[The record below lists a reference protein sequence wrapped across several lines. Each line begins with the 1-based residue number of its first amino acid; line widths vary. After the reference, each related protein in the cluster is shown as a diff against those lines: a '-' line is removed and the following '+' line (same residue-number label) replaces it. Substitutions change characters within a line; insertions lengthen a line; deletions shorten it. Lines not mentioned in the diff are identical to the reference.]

1 MRRLVEGGVNG
12 PKDPKW
18 AKYGSHVHMVCCS
31 LQASNPSLGV
41 PFKVVFASVA
51 MFVVSYRTIAVCSAT
66 MIDVTGVPF
75 KQATST

>member
-41 PFKVVFASVA
+41 PFKVVSTSGD
-51 MFVVSYRTIAVCSAT
+51 MLVVSHRTIALCSAT
-66 MIDVTGVPF
+66 MIDVTCVPF
-75 KQATST
+75 EQATST